1 MAISDV
7 LTALRM
13 DHCTGIRMDHLRFD
27 IDTHQDAMHPKH
39 QCQKK
44 PIISYFCVLLCENNL
59 TNDMTL

>member
-39 QCQKK
+39 QCQKNQ
-44 PIISYFCVLLCENNL
+44 SYPTFMNFSVR
-59 TNDMTL
+59 TI